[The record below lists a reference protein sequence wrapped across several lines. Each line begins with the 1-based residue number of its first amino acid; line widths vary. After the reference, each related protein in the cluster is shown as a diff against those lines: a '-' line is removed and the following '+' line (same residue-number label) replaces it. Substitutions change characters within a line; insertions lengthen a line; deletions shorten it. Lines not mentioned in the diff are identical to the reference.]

1 MPWIQLREAG
11 SEGGAGSGLQRGT
24 CEAVATRWD
33 ATCGGHR
40 AAREPGELD
49 KQQFL
54 GEARSTAAA
63 DGLGGIV
70 MGSAGFFLFLKS
82 FSYFIN

>member
-1 MPWIQLREAG
+1 MPWIRLREAG
-11 SEGGAGSGLQRGT
+11 FEGGAGSGLQRGT

-70 MGSAGFFLFLKS
+70 MGSTGFFLFKIFFL
-82 FSYFIN
+82 FY